1 MITPP
6 RRTSLPRYNTAFIGR
21 VREMELVTRS
31 VLTNTFTCILGPGGV
46 GKTRLAAESVAALP
60 DRYVDCAR
68 FVDLSGVAE
77 PHDLIARIAS
87 AIDMRDSAA
96 VDLEL
101 LLDYARDLRALLILD
116 SCERLDTDCLLV
128 VQDLLAAAGD
138 LTILAMS
145 RRSMAVDGARL
156 VTLAPLPT
164 PPVGMSDPRRLRE
177 YEAVQLFVDRA
188 QLVTPQ
194 YRLGAEQANSVGML
208 CNRVDGLPLALEL
221 AAAWIRT
228 LSVDQIIA
236 RMDVQPGFP
245 RATSGSPRHQT
256 LEALTAGSFELCTRD
271 EQILW
276 TRLSIFEDSF
286 ELAAIEHVCSQ
297 PPLDQMNLLGLLASL
312 VDQSVVIVDDV
323 GTHSRY
329 RLLNMIREHGRRK
342 LSAQDLP
349 TLRSRHLEHYAS
361 ALQRLNR
368 STETA
373 DEDDRLNR
381 LSLDYPNTVAAIQHA
396 MTDSRS
402 AHTGLGMAA
411 ELLYFW
417 YASGR
422 LTEGRRVLRFATTST
437 QSVAAPVQ
445 QGLALCVNA
454 YLAILQSETRS
465 ARKLLELAASI
476 GELRSDSFGR
486 GLFTQIAAMVEIGVG
501 NVSTARAM
509 LDQAIEMYGQL
520 DDTRSRIYLM
530 DALGVAAFL
539 AGLTRDSARA
549 VELAERGLDLSESMG
564 DRRMV
569 GYIEY
574 TQGVD
579 RWFQQDVPAAV
590 DFGLKVLGYTRDRL
604 LATHCVELLAWCAA
618 RRGQHAQAARL
629 FGAADRSWHLLGGRF
644 SGFGDLKDHRGDTYD
659 SCVANLG
666 ADAFRVNYEAGSN
679 TPWQDVPRL
688 AEEHAPS
695 PKSVA
700 LAALTR
706 REREIAELVAEG
718 LSNRDIATRL
728 TISQRTVE
736 THVEHILAK
745 LNLDN
750 RTMVAR
756 IVHRPL

>member
-1 MITPP
+1 MITPH

-21 VREMELVTRS
+21 VREMDLVKRS
-31 VLTNTFTCILGPGGV
+31 VLTNRFTCILGPGGV

-60 DRYVDCAR
+60 DPLVDGAR

-77 PHDLIARIAS
+77 PHDLIARIAA
-87 AIDMRDSAA
+87 AIDMRDSIA
-96 VDLEL
+96 VDLAL
-101 LLDYARDLRALLILD
+101 LLDYSRDLSALLILD

-128 VQDLLAAAGD
+128 IQDLIAAAGD
-138 LTILAMS
+138 LTVLAMS

-156 VTLAPLPT
+156 VTLSPLST
-164 PPVGMSDPRRLRE
+164 PPPGVTDPRRLQE

-194 YRLGAEQANSVGML
+194 YRLNSEHAKSVGAL
-208 CNRVDGLPLALEL
+208 CKRVDGLPLALEL
-221 AAAWIRT
+221 AAAWVRT

-236 RMDVQPGFP
+236 RMDVHPDFP

-286 ELAAIEHVCSQ
+286 ELAAVEHVCSQ
-297 PPLDQMNLLGLLASL
+297 PPLDRRHLLDLLASL
-312 VDQSVVIVDDV
+312 VDQSVVVVDDV

-329 RLLNMIREHGRRK
+329 RLLNMMREQGRRK
-342 LSAQDLP
+342 LSARELP
-349 TLRSRHLEHYAS
+349 ELRGRHLEHYES
-361 ALQRLNR
+361 ALRRINR
-368 STETA
+368 STESV
-373 DEDDRLNR
+373 DEDDRLAR
-381 LSLDYPNTVAAIQHA
+381 LSLDYPNTVAAVHHA
-396 MTDSRS
+396 MTDTCT

-417 YASGR
+417 FASGR
-422 LTEGRRVLRFATTST
+422 LTEGRGLLRFAVTST
-437 QSVAAPVQ
+437 HSVAAPLQ

-454 YLAILQSETRS
+454 YLAVLQSEIRS
-465 ARKLLELAASI
+465 ARKLVELAASI

-486 GLFTQIAAMVEIGVG
+486 GLYTQVAAMVEVG
-501 NVSTARAM
+501 AGNASVARAM
-509 LDQAIEMYGQL
+509 LDDAIDVYGQL

-530 DALGVAAFL
+530 DAIGVATLVAGL
-539 AGLTRDSARA
+539 AGDSQRA
-549 VELAERGLDLSESMG
+549 VELADRGLDLSESLG
-564 DRRMV
+564 DRRML

-579 RWFQQDVPAAV
+579 RWVQHDVDAAV
-590 DFGLKVLGYTRDRL
+590 DFGLKVLEYTRDRL

-618 RRGQHAQAARL
+618 RRGQYVQAARL
-629 FGAADRSWHLLGGRF
+629 FGAADRSWHLLGGTF
-644 SGFGDLKDHRGDTYD
+644 SGFGRLKDHRGDTYD

-666 ADAFRVNYEAGSN
+666 ADEFRLNHEAGAN

-688 AEEHAPS
+688 IEAQTPS

-706 REREIAELVAEG
+706 REREIAELLAEG
-718 LSNRDIATRL
+718 LSNRDIANRL

-745 LNLDN
+745 LHLDN

-756 IVHRPL
+756 IVHLPR